1 MLENQK
7 FSLEQ
12 INNIQNYI
20 IIVGK
25 NLKDLY
31 GSITKYNEELDNGNF
46 PATLK
51 LLPKISLQINNL
63 NIILKENNEIKIH
76 NLENEIS
83 EIITWIGKQNDLKLQ
98 EDRKMKY
105 KQFFISN
112 LSEIAKSKK
121 LEVEGAFPNF
131 RCNNFKLKLDER
143 KFSLKLVYGG
153 DQEKMKVFD
162 DWNLEKIFNYINNF
176 YEFFEKINL
185 NEELEKI
192 YESYINCLKNKES
205 EEGICIIEVLSEYKK
220 NKQNAHNKIIYSE
233 RAFFSFLILKIS
245 ENSDLT
251 VLGKRISKRTATH
264 SASGKNNEHLWI
276 PRNAKDLIGQNIGYL
291 NFIKETK

>member
-31 GSITKYNEELDNGNF
+31 GSIIKYNEELDDGNF

-51 LLPKISLQINNL
+51 LLPKISIQINNL
-63 NIILKENNEIKIH
+63 NIMLKGNNEIKIN

-83 EIITWIGKQNDLKLQ
+83 EIITWAGKQNDLKLQ

-176 YEFFEKINL
+176 YEFFEKIKL
-185 NEELEKI
+185 NDELEKI
-192 YESYINCLKNKES
+192 YESYVNCLKNKES
-205 EEGICIIEVLSEYKK
+205 EEEIGIIEVLSEYKE
-220 NKQNAHNKIIYSE
+220 NTHNKIIYSE

-276 PRNAKDLIGQNIGYL
+276 PRNTKDLIGQNIGYL
-291 NFIKETK
+291 YFKNETK